1 MHVVVFSRGQPLG
14 VPGEHGRLPDVV
26 EAQVEH
32 ADTLHADAAAG
43 VGRAAVPERVDVSLD
58 RLDSDAVSRRP
69 LAQKVGVVD
78 TL

>member
-1 MHVVVFSRGQPLG
+1 MLLSSGGQPLG

-32 ADTLHADAAAG
+32 ADTLHADAAAS
-43 VGRAAVPERVDVSLD
+43 VGRAAVPEGVDVSLD
-58 RLDSDAVSRRP
+58 RLDSDAVSRRS